1 MRFPDE
7 VLFDQE
13 GDCDCKSSLT
23 AAILHELGYNVIV
36 MLSQKLQH
44 AAIGIEMKEEWLNII
59 MPENPESVIK
69 EYNSRKYIYCE
80 TTGDGYRIGHI
91 RQTDT
96 IQDFDTIV
104 EIKA

>member
-1 MRFPDE
+1 MF
-7 VLFDQE
+7 
-13 GDCDCKSSLT
+13 
-23 AAILHELGYNVIV
+23 V